1 MNILAFLSGYTIVR
15 RDSIAGYNLA
25 LSAARDTIAA
35 QDVKLTRAL
44 LTQITTATALIASE
58 TRVNIAEQQAAAAR
72 AQLKIADQYAT
83 TLERRA
89 EKAEADSEA
98 SRAEIAALRAKV
110 ETADAVLTAV
120 RADLDDARIQL
131 SAVMGERDNALARME
146 AMRAQA
152 ARAAPPVFAV
162 PYAPIGVRT
171 VEQVIEAA
179 LLPDFIT
186 GDKPRP
192 SYTDATYNSFYPLD
206 VVEYCAWWRA
216 NLMPPAR
223 GEESDC
229 DNRAVDFAADLH
241 RWSGFTLQV
250 GIGLGTFAWALVD
263 GQPYPHYVGLVV
275 DPDARLWILDPAF
288 LDRPEP
294 WTPERVKLQSVPLY

>member
-1 MNILAFLSGYTIVR
+1 MNVLDLLRCILAAQPASPASAYPDLAGDLAAEKARSADLSER
-15 RDSIAGYNLA
+15 LA
-25 LSAARDTIAA
+25 DMQESLKSTTDAALRERESTNTMRKLLGAA
-35 QDVKLTRAL
+35 QEARLRAEVDL
-44 LTQITTATALIASE
+44 GATLAAG
-58 TRVNIAEQQAAAAR
+58 QAAN
-72 AQLKIADQYAT
+72 
-83 TLERRA
+83 
-89 EKAEADSEA
+89 EKAEA
-98 SRAEIAALRAKV
+98 
-110 ETADAVLTAV
+110 VLAAV

-131 SAVMGERDNALARME
+131 SAVKGERDNALARME
-146 AMRAQA
+146 AMEAKA
-152 ARAAPPVFAV
+152 EATTKKSLVVAPPVFAV

-171 VEQVIEAA
+171 VEHVIEAA
-179 LLPDFIT
+179 LLPDAIT

-192 SYTDATYNSFYPLD
+192 SYTDALYNAFYPLD
-206 VVEYCAWWRA
+206 VAEYCAWWRA
-216 NLMPPAR
+216 NLMPPVR

-275 DPDARLWILDPAF
+275 APDARLWILDPAF
-288 LDRPEP
+288 LDAPEL